1 MATFSLLQAALLF
14 CVALA
19 AAQGSDLKALKHKG
33 CYWSRPTNF
42 VIGGFSKTEVQ
53 RQKCLDTCTRRGQQW
68 IAFGS
73 VNCLCGKTAPRYHQ
87 VDNNRCNAQCVGILD
102 GNCIKQP
109 KNNYAFG
116 EDDELYAVFSIPSIA
131 NDETNRL
138 LSHHRQGPLIH
149 ATESKQLATN
159 KGKVGKITAQGC
171 YSISGRSSMLMKV
184 LIHDDDSRRECAK
197 VCAQDGRP
205 LALISGNEC
214 SCGTMYPA
222 RDVAAG
228 SDKCYMPCLSDGDD
242 RCQRDSEYNP
252 ARHHPYTAVYN
263 TGLGLD
269 VETLPSVATE
279 LPSSE
284 KTSLKHTE
292 PNGHPG
298 QACYRRVPASPV
310 YKVFAGN
317 SPMLCHRF
325 CQRKGHMYAITWHQI
340 CYCNNEYPDKKDELP
355 DSQCDIQCP
364 GTNLFN
370 CGGDNTA
377 FSVYNLGPER
387 RPVIE
392 PKPIRQIERCFYDIP
407 MTADRIPLD
416 AGAVSRLP
424 SSCIDS
430 CKAAGK
436 GVAFIKGSQCH
447 CAQGYPRSSSTTD
460 LRECQIPCAGDSK
473 YSCGGYGVTA
483 DTFSAYRTGYAG
495 GRYRIQQES
504 NNKGHMQKPFQVP
517 RLGRVTSHGC
527 YSMQSATL
535 THKKLES
542 MNSVDQCARYCQR
555 EDKPVAAVQRGWCLC
570 SDTYPAKSARVD
582 DSQCASWCP
591 GWSREACGGRRTW
604 SVVNTGI
611 TTDVVDDELKTEEVE
626 LPAKTPNRP
635 TETGLSKLKP
645 HGCFTLPDFTSSYP
659 PRVNI
664 RGPYRSSNGDSCNR
678 QCTIKGYSVALRHG
692 SRCFCSN
699 KVPEE
704 SARVTDD
711 KCWFTSIFD
720 PREQC
725 GGPDDAYSVY
735 RLGSDSSDTEE
746 NDVPN
751 GDNPS
756 NSPVKRPQ
764 CLHHGV
770 ERIYETSSW
779 AITKVG
785 ELAQNARDGLAG
797 FLDKAQDIFDACLW
811 RVMVKFSDV
820 MYSLGWRSSSGDVDL

>member
-1 MATFSLLQAALLF
+1 MATFSLLHAALLLW
-14 CVALA
+14 VALA

-73 VNCLCGKTAPRYHQ
+73 INCLCGKTAPRYHQ

-102 GNCIKQP
+102 GDCIKQP
-109 KNNYAFG
+109 RNNYAMG
-116 EDDELYAVFSIPSIA
+116 EDDELYA
-131 NDETNRL
+131 
-138 LSHHRQGPLIH
+138 HHRQGPLIH

-159 KGKVGKITAQGC
+159 QGKVGKITAQGC
-171 YSISGRSSMLMKV
+171 YNISGRSSMLMKV

-222 RDVAAG
+222 RDAAVG
-228 SDKCYMPCLSDGDD
+228 SDKCYMPCLNDDDD
-242 RCQRDSEYNP
+242 RCHRDSEYNP
-252 ARHHPYTAVYN
+252 ARHDPYTAVYN

-284 KTSLKHTE
+284 KTSPKHTE

-298 QACYRRVPASPV
+298 QACYRRVPTSPV

-325 CQRKGHMYAITWHQI
+325 CQRKGQMYAITWHQI

-355 DSQCDIQCP
+355 DSQCDMQCP

-370 CGGDNTA
+370 CGGNSA

-407 MTADRIPLD
+407 MAANRISLD
-416 AGAVSRLP
+416 AGAVSTLP

-460 LRECQIPCAGDSK
+460 LRECQIPCAGDSQ

-504 NNKGHMQKPFQVP
+504 NNKDHMQKPVQEP

-527 YSMQSATL
+527 YNMQSATL

-626 LPAKTPNRP
+626 LPAKIPNRP
-635 TETGLSKLKP
+635 KEAGLSKLKP

-659 PRVNI
+659 PSVNI

-704 SARVTDD
+704 SARVADD

-720 PREQC
+720 TREQC
-725 GGPDDAYSVY
+725 GGPNYAYSVY

-746 NDVPN
+746 NDVN
-751 GDNPS
+751 KGDNPS

-785 ELAQNARDGLAG
+785 EFAQNARDGLAG
-797 FLDKAQDIFDACLW
+797 FLDKAQNIFDACLW
-811 RVMVKFSDV
+811 KVMVAFSDV

>member
-1 MATFSLLQAALLF
+1 MATFSLLHAALLF
-14 CVALA
+14 WVALA

-42 VIGGFSKTEVQ
+42 LIGGFSKTEVQ

-87 VDNNRCNAQCVGILD
+87 VDNNRCNAQCVGIMD
-102 GNCIKQP
+102 GDCIKQP
-109 KNNYAFG
+109 RNNYAFG
-116 EDDELYAVFSIPSIA
+116 EDDDELYAVFSIPSLA
-131 NDETNRL
+131 NSETNRL
-138 LSHHRQGPLIH
+138 SSHHRKGPSIQT
-149 ATESKQLATN
+149 TEPKQLTTN
-159 KGKVGKITAQGC
+159 RGKVGKITAQGC
-171 YSISGRSSMLMKV
+171 YYISTRPSVRRKL
-184 LIHDDDSRRECAK
+184 LIRDDDSRRECAK
-197 VCAQDGRP
+197 ICARDGKP
-205 LALISGNEC
+205 LALINGRAC
-214 SCGTMYPA
+214 SCGSMYPA
-222 RDVAAG
+222 TDATAG

-242 RCQRDSEYNP
+242 RCQRHSEYSFT
-252 ARHHPYTAVYN
+252 RHGPYTTVYD
-263 TGLGLD
+263 TGLGVD
-269 VETLPSVATE
+269 VDTEPSIATK
-279 LPSSE
+279 LLNDE
-284 KTSLKHTE
+284 KTSTKHTE

-298 QACYRRVPASPV
+298 QACYRRVPSSPV

-325 CQRKGHMYAITWHQI
+325 CQRKGQMYAITWHQI

-355 DSQCDIQCP
+355 DSQCDMQCP

-370 CGGDNTA
+370 CGGNSA

-436 GVAFIKGSQCH
+436 GVAFIKGSRCH

-504 NNKGHMQKPFQVP
+504 NNKDHMQKPVQEP

-527 YSMQSATL
+527 YKMQSATL

-626 LPAKTPNRP
+626 LPAKIPNRP

-699 KVPEE
+699 KVPDE
-704 SARVTDD
+704 SARVPDD

-720 PREQC
+720 TREQC

-746 NDVPN
+746 NDVAK

-785 ELAQNARDGLAG
+785 EFAQNARDGLAG

-811 RVMVKFSDV
+811 KVMVTFSDV